1 MTQTVPLVLKHD
13 CRYLCLVPVTKY
25 SGKPQEKKNCKDVIL
40 ELSEKEE
47 GGEREERVF
56 AAFKQI
62 INQIF
67 LH

>member
-1 MTQTVPLVLKHD
+1 M
-13 CRYLCLVPVTKY
+13 KY
-25 SGKPQEKKNCKDVIL
+25 PGKPQEKNCKDVMP

-47 GGEREERVF
+47 GGEREESVF

-67 LH
+67 LHWSVSSWD